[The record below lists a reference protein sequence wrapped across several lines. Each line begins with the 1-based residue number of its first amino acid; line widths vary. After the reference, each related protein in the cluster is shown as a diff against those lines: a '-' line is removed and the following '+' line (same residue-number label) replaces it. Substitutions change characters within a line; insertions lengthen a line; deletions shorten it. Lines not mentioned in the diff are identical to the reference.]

1 MKLSLSISAVGN
13 FFRFGAVL
21 RAILPLWATIRAI
34 FSSKQ
39 QLKMKYYLKYIA
51 PRARQMTSADRI
63 GPANRTLSTHV
74 LFFSLSGH
82 GLRVPWHSHS
92 RKPKGRPRPR
102 RRFAAFSAARA
113 REKLQ
118 FLDVL
123 SRHFAASWHRKNDR
137 EFSIF
142 TQNLIDVVV
151 VVVVVV
157 VTTKL
162 NNQRSVRAIFFVITC

>member
-1 MKLSLSISAVGN
+1 MKLYLSISAVDN

-39 QLKMKYYLKYIA
+39 QLKMKYYLKYIVS
-51 PRARQMTSADRI
+51 RAREMTSADRI

-151 VVVVVV
+151 VVVVK
-157 VTTKL
+157 TKL